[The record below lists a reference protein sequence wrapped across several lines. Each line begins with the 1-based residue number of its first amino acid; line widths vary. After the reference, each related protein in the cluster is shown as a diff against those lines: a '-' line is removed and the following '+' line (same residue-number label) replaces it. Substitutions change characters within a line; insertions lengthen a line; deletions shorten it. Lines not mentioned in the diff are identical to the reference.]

1 MGNEMSEQEFESL
14 KLAIKT
20 EEDGR
25 AMYLAAAEKVTN
37 PLAQATMKQLAKE
50 ETIHI
55 EVIKKFYDSL
65 NAGLDSGV
73 DKIMEQAMNYDL
85 RKKTIFETARGRMDA
100 AVEADPD
107 AIDAYHA
114 ALKFEED
121 GANMYKELSGKTT
134 DPVAK
139 KLYDFMFEQESEHYR
154 ILDESLN
161 YLENPNQWFIGEEKP
176 HFEG

>member
-1 MGNEMSEQEFESL
+1 MSEKEFESL

-25 AMYLAAAEKVTN
+25 AMYLNAAEKVTN
-37 PLAQATMKQLAKE
+37 PLAKATMKQLAKE

-55 EVIKKFYDSL
+55 EVIKKFYESIK
-65 NAGLDSGV
+65 AGREAGIDTFMS
-73 DKIMEQAMNYDL
+73 EAMNYDL
-85 RKKTIFETARGRMDA
+85 RKKTIFEVARERMEA

-107 AIDAYHA
+107 AVDTYNA

-121 GANMYKELSGKTT
+121 GANMYKALSAKTT
-134 DPVAK
+134 DPAAK

-154 ILDESLN
+154 FLDEGLH
-161 YLENPNQWFIGEEKP
+161 YLENPEQWFMGEERP

>member
-1 MGNEMSEQEFESL
+1 MSEKEFESL

-25 AMYLAAAEKVTN
+25 AMYLNAAEKVTN
-37 PLAQATMKQLAKE
+37 PLAKATMKQLAKE

-55 EVIKKFYDSL
+55 EVIKKFYESIK
-65 NAGLDSGV
+65 AGREAGIDTFMS
-73 DKIMEQAMNYDL
+73 EAMNYDL
-85 RKKTIFETARGRMDA
+85 RKKTIFEVAQERMEA
-100 AVEADPD
+100 TVEADPN
-107 AIDAYHA
+107 AVDAYNA

-121 GANMYKELSGKTT
+121 GANMYKELAGKTT
-134 DPVAK
+134 DPVAR

-154 ILDESLN
+154 LLNESLN